1 MKSNFL
7 KRKIL
12 GIKREYK
19 VLVLILNDLTFLLIA
34 LALSY
39 YLLSDVSNVETKLSY
54 YSFSICIAGILIFY
68 FSGIYRIVLRFIN
81 LSSIVQVFKAVSVYS
96 LISSIYFMLI
106 IPEKPF
112 QLALLNWFI
121 SVLSILFSRL
131 FFSYLLS
138 DILSS
143 SKVLIYGAGSAGI
156 QLANALKYSR
166 ELKPVAFIDEEKDL
180 QGTLVAGLKVH
191 PHSELK
197 KVIEKKGID
206 EVLIAIPSAKRIV
219 LKKLLE
225 DIESLQVKVRVLPG
239 VAELAQ
245 GKVLISELKEVDIE
259 DLLGREKVEPDQ
271 NLLDKNIKNKAV
283 LVTGGGGSIG
293 SEICR
298 QVTLNSP
305 KALVILDSN
314 EFRLYSLKQELDKL
328 GKDINIH
335 PILGN
340 VTNQKRIE
348 EVCKVFNIETVYHA
362 AAYKHVPIVEAN
374 PFEGIFNN
382 VFGTLRCLKAAISSG
397 VKTFVL
403 ISTDKAVRPTNI
415 MGATKRLSELVLQ
428 AIANDKS
435 LKDKTD
441 ITMVR
446 FGNVL
451 GSSGSAIPL
460 FQEQI
465 RNGGPIT
472 VTDPEVIRYFMTI
485 SEAAELVI
493 QAGALGKGGDVFV
506 LDMGKPVKIMEL
518 AEKMIRLSGMEVKD
532 ENNPEG
538 EIEISFTGLRP
549 GEKLYEELLI
559 GENIL
564 STSHKQIFRATEDFL
579 PWQELNVFL
588 ERLKEAERT
597 SDQHQLRKILQEV
610 VSGFQPKS
618 GIVDVL
624 FLIRERKI

>member
-1 MKSNFL
+1 MKTNFL
-7 KRKIL
+7 KKKIL
-12 GIKREYK
+12 GIKRGYK
-19 VLVLILNDLTFLLIA
+19 VLVLIVTDLILLLAA

-39 YLLSDVSNVETKLSY
+39 YLILDVSNLDAKLGY
-54 YSFSICIAGILIFY
+54 YSVSICMAGILVFY
-68 FSGIYRIVLRFIN
+68 LSGIYRIVLRFIN
-81 LSSIVQVFKAVSVYS
+81 LSSINQIFKTVSVYF
-96 LISSIYFMLI
+96 LISSIWLILI
-106 IPEKPF
+106 IPEKPL
-112 QLALLNWFI
+112 QLSLLNWFI
-121 SVLSILFSRL
+121 SVLFILFSRL
-131 FFSYLLS
+131 FSSYLLS

-156 QLANALKYSR
+156 QLANALEYSR
-166 ELKPVAFIDEEKDL
+166 ELKPVAFIDREKDL
-180 QGTLVAGLKVH
+180 HGTLVAGLRVH

-197 KVIEKKGID
+197 KLIEKDGID
-206 EVLIAIPSAKRIV
+206 EVLIAIPSAQRIV

-225 DIESLQVKVRVLPG
+225 DIESLQVKVRILPG

-245 GKVLISELKEVDIE
+245 GKVLISELQEVDIE

-271 NLLDKNIKNKAV
+271 DLLDKNIKNKAV

-298 QVTLNSP
+298 QVILNSP
-305 KALVILDSN
+305 KALIILDSN

-328 GKDINIH
+328 GKNINIH

-348 EVCKVFNIETVYHA
+348 EVCRVFSIETVYHA

-374 PFEGIFNN
+374 PFEGILNN
-382 VFGTLRCLKAAISSG
+382 VFGTLHCLKAAISSG
-397 VKTFVL
+397 VQTFVL

-435 LKDKTD
+435 LKNKTR

-506 LDMGKPVKIMEL
+506 LDMGEPVKIIEL

-532 ENNPEG
+532 ANNPEG

-588 ERLKEAERT
+588 DRLKEAERI
-597 SDQHQLRKILQEV
+597 SDQDQLRKILQEV

-618 GIVDVL
+618 GIVDVVYL
-624 FLIRERKI
+624 RRERKI